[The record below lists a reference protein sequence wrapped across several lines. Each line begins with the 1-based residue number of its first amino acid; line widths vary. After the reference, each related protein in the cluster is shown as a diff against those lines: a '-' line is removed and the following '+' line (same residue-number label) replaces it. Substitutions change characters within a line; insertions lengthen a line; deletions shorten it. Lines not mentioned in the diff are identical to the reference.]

1 MVRETV
7 PVPDVLQ
14 QGRDA
19 FDKKAWRLAYED
31 LSAAEPVEVEDL
43 ERLAAAAY
51 LVGLT
56 AESLDVWSRAHRA
69 CADLGDIARAARCGF
84 WIAFALL
91 NNGDLAQGGGW
102 VDRCHRLLDDRKLDC
117 VERGYLSYADGLRTI
132 FGGDVEGAHPLFV
145 SAIGLGERFRDP
157 ELTALARIGDGRAL
171 IYLGEIDVGVA
182 LLDEAM
188 VAVTTGEVSAIAVG
202 DAYCTVIEGCHEL
215 FDINRAREWTAALTH
230 WCDAQPE
237 LVLYRGQCLIHRA
250 EIMQLRGAWGDA
262 ASEAQRARDR
272 LAHPQGQGA
281 LGAAEYLRADMHRL
295 RGDRLEAEQAYQT
308 ASELGRPPQPGL
320 ALLRLDQGRLD
331 AADAAI
337 RRALDETQ
345 DPFARLRLLPAF
357 IEIVLARA
365 DVAAARAGADELAG
379 LAAAVPSA
387 MTSALA
393 AQALGAVLLAE
404 GDPTAALVTL
414 RRAWKGWHDLG
425 APYDAARARVLI
437 ALACRALDDADGAQT
452 ELNAARSTFT
462 ALGAAPGV
470 AALDALS
477 EKILPTPEGLTMR
490 EVEVLALV
498 AKGLTNRQIADR
510 LVISEKTVAS
520 HLSHTFTKLGL
531 ASRAAATAYAYEHG
545 LIR

>member
-1 MVRETV
+1 MRETGA
-7 PVPDVLQ
+7 VPDELQ

-19 FDKKAWRLAYED
+19 FDKRAWRRAYED

-56 AESLDVWSRAHRA
+56 TESLDVWSRAHRA

-91 NNGDLAQGGGW
+91 NNGDLARGGGW

-215 FDINRAREWTAALTH
+215 FDVNRAREWTAALTH

-250 EIMQLRGAWGDA
+250 EILQLRGAWGDA
-262 ASEAQRARDR
+262 VSEAQRACDR
-272 LAHPQGQGA
+272 LAQPPGQAA
-281 LGAAEYLRADMHRL
+281 LGAAEYLRADLHRL
-295 RGDRLEAEQAYQT
+295 RGNQLEAEQAYQA

-320 ALLRLDQGRLD
+320 ALLRLDQGRLE

-345 DPFARLRLLPAF
+345 DPLARLRLLAPY

-365 DVAAARAGADELAG
+365 DVVAARAGADELAG

-404 GDPTAALVTL
+404 GDPKAALVTL
-414 RRAWKGWHDLG
+414 RRAWKGWQALG

-437 ALACRALDDADGAQT
+437 ALACRALDDADGART
-452 ELNAARSTFT
+452 ELEAARSTFT
-462 ALGAAPGV
+462 ALGAVPAV
-470 AALDALS
+470 AAVDALA
-477 EKILPTPEGLTMR
+477 EKVLPPPGGLTMR

-498 AKGLTNRQIADR
+498 AKGHTNRQIAER

>member
-19 FDKKAWRLAYED
+19 FDKRAWRRAYED

-56 AESLDVWSRAHRA
+56 SESLDVWARAHRT

-91 NNGDLAQGGGW
+91 NDGDLAQGGGW
-102 VDRCHRLLDDRKLDC
+102 VDRCRRLLDDRKLDC
-117 VERGYLSYADGLRTI
+117 VERGYLRYADGLRTI
-132 FGGDVEGAHPLFV
+132 FGGDVEGAHPLFA
-145 SAIGLGERFRDP
+145 SAVGLGERFRDP

-171 IYLGEIDVGVA
+171 IYLGEVDVGVS

-215 FDINRAREWTAALTH
+215 FDVNRAREWTAALTH

-237 LVLYRGQCLIHRA
+237 LVLYRGPCLIHRA

-262 ASEAQRARDR
+262 LSEAQRACDR
-272 LAHPQGQGA
+272 LAHASDQGA
-281 LGAAEYLRADMHRL
+281 LGAAEYLRADLHRL
-295 RGDRLEAEQAYQT
+295 RGDYLTAERAYQT
-308 ASELGRPPQPGL
+308 ASELGCPPQPGL

-331 AADAAI
+331 AAAAAI

-345 DPFARLRLLPAF
+345 DPLARLRLLPPF
-357 IEIVLARA
+357 IEIVLACA
-365 DVAAARAGADELAG
+365 DVAAARAGTDELVE
-379 LAAAVPSA
+379 LAAAVPSP

-404 GDPTAALVTL
+404 GDPHAALVTL
-414 RRAWKGWHDLG
+414 RRAWKAWHDLG

-437 ALACRALDDADGAQT
+437 ALACGALDDADGAQT
-452 ELNAARSTFT
+452 ELNAARSTFA

-470 AALDALS
+470 AAVDVLS
-477 EKILPTPEGLTMR
+477 DKVLAPPDGLTLR

-520 HLSHTFTKLGL
+520 HLNHTFTKLGL
-531 ASRAAATAYAYEHG
+531 TSRAAATAYAYEHD
-545 LIR
+545 LTR

>member
-1 MVRETV
+1 VR
-7 PVPDVLQ
+7 DVLR

-19 FDKKAWRLAYED
+19 FDRKAWRRAYED
-31 LSAAEPVEVEDL
+31 LSAAAPVDVDDL

-69 CADLGDIARAARCGF
+69 SADLGDLARAARCGF

-102 VDRCHRLLDDRKLDC
+102 VDRCHRLLEDRRLDC
-117 VERGYLSYADGLRTI
+117 VEQGYLRYADGLRTI
-132 FGGDVEGAHPLFV
+132 FGGDPEGAHPLFV

-157 ELTALARIGDGRAL
+157 ELTALAQIGDGRTL
-171 IYLGEIDVGVA
+171 IYLGQVDAGVA

-202 DAYCTVIEGCHEL
+202 DAYCTVIEGCYEL

-230 WCDAQPE
+230 WCHAQPE
-237 LVLYRGQCLIHRA
+237 LVLYRGLCLLHRA
-250 EIMQLRGAWGDA
+250 EIMQLQGAWADA
-262 ASEAQRARDR
+262 VTEAQRACDR
-272 LAHPQGQGA
+272 LAHPPGQAA
-281 LGAAEYLRADMHRL
+281 LGAAEYLRADLHRL
-295 RGDRLEAEQAYQT
+295 RGDHLEAERAYQT
-308 ASELGRPPQPGL
+308 ASEFGRPPQPGL
-320 ALLRLDQGRLD
+320 ALLRLDQGRVD
-331 AADAAI
+331 VAYAAI
-337 RRALDETQ
+337 RRALDEAQ
-345 DPFARLRLLPAF
+345 DPFARLRLLPPF
-357 IEIVLARA
+357 IEIVLARD
-365 DVAAARAGADELAG
+365 DVAAARAGADELAR

-393 AQALGAVLLAE
+393 AHALGAVLLAE
-404 GDPTAALVTL
+404 GDPKAALVTL
-414 RRAWKGWHDLG
+414 RRAWNGWQDLG
-425 APYDAARARVLI
+425 APHEAARARVLI
-437 ALACRALDDADGAQT
+437 ALACRVLGDDDGAQT
-452 ELNAARSTFT
+452 ELHAARSTFA

-470 AALDALS
+470 AAVDSLS
-477 EKILPTPEGLTMR
+477 EKPPSPPDGLTTR
-490 EVEVLALV
+490 EIEVLALV
-498 AKGLTNRQIADR
+498 AKGLTNRQVADQ

-531 ASRAAATAYAYEHG
+531 ASRTAATAYAYEHG

>member
-1 MVRETV
+1 
-7 PVPDVLQ
+7 VPDELQ

-19 FDKKAWRLAYED
+19 FDKRAWRRAYED

-56 AESLDVWSRAHRA
+56 TESLDVWSRAHRA

-215 FDINRAREWTAALTH
+215 FDVNRAREWTAALTH

-250 EIMQLRGAWGDA
+250 EILQLRGAWGDA
-262 ASEAQRARDR
+262 VSEAQRACDR
-272 LAHPQGQGA
+272 LAQPPGQAA
-281 LGAAEYLRADMHRL
+281 LGAAEYLRADLHRL
-295 RGDRLEAEQAYQT
+295 RGNQLEAEQAYQA

-320 ALLRLDQGRLD
+320 ALLRLDQGRLE

-345 DPFARLRLLPAF
+345 DPLARLRLLAPY

-365 DVAAARAGADELAG
+365 DVVAARAGADELAG

-404 GDPTAALVTL
+404 GDPKAALVTL
-414 RRAWKGWHDLG
+414 RRAWKGWQDLG

-437 ALACRALDDADGAQT
+437 ALACRALDDADGART
-452 ELNAARSTFT
+452 ELEAARSTFT
-462 ALGAAPGV
+462 ALGAVPAV
-470 AALDALS
+470 AAVDALA
-477 EKILPTPEGLTMR
+477 EKVLPPPGGLTMR

-498 AKGLTNRQIADR
+498 AKGHTNRQIAER